1 MVGLNRDK
9 SEAFV
14 NHMVAGLA
22 PKAAALMAGYSIS
35 WANKAARKLKR
46 SDIGRMIAKRQWE
59 VARAGA
65 DLAPIIAALIAAGD
79 AAASLKSAA
88 AFVAAKGLYAEAARL
103 KGLPP
108 PPTEPP
114 EPPPPEMTEAEWMAM
129 VTQSVERVR

>member
-14 NHMVAGLA
+14 NHRVAGLA
-22 PKAAALMAGYSIS
+22 PKAAALLAGYSTS
-35 WANKAARKLKR
+35 WANKVTRHLKR
-46 SDIGRMIAKRQWE
+46 PDIGRMIAKRQWE

-65 DLAPIIAALIAAGD
+65 DLAPIIEALMEAGK

-88 AFVAAKGLYAEAARL
+88 AFVAAKSLYAEAARL

-129 VTQSVERVR
+129 VAQTVERVR